1 MKKLLSLLALSALVL
16 TSGHTET
23 HQKAAA
29 TGNADRQKLP
39 VFSLVYDPK
48 RNPFTDGARAIQ
60 LAKASNRRVLI
71 LVGGNWCGWCKKMD
85 RFIKSNP
92 AVYKALHSR
101 FVLLKV
107 NYSDEN
113 KNEKFLSAFPKYL
126 GFPHFF
132 VADKNGRVIHSQ
144 DTTQLLDNDDYSKSL
159 FLEFLTRWKTSGDP
173 PRTAKSE

>member
-1 MKKLLSLLALSALVL
+1 MKKLLFLLVLSALVL
-16 TSGHTET
+16 TSGHTKT
-23 HQKAAA
+23 HQAAA
-29 TGNADRQKLP
+29 TGNADRLKLP
-39 VFSLVYDPK
+39 AFSLVYDPK

-85 RFIKSNP
+85 RFINSDP
-92 AVYKALHSR
+92 EVYKALHSR

-113 KNEKFLSAFPKYL
+113 KNEKFLSTFPKYL

-132 VADKNGRVIHSQ
+132 VADRNGRVIHSQ
-144 DTTQLLDNDDYSKSL
+144 DTTQLLDNDNYSKSL
-159 FLEFLTRWKTSGDP
+159 FLQFLARWKPSDDP
-173 PRTAKSE
+173 PRTAKSK